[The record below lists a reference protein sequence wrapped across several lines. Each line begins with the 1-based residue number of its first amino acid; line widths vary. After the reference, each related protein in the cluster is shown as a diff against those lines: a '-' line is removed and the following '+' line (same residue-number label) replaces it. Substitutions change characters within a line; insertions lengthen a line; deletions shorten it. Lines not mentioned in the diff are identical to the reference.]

1 MISDKLNRELKP
13 AELQKLAD
21 LLTTPVLNRT
31 GFHEMFGWLQKDV
44 QELGY
49 SSVSEFIEDYEL
61 ADTLRD
67 FDLLDDYLPP
77 SDDPEFEV
85 YTVTFPKP

>member
-1 MISDKLNRELKP
+1 MRDEKP
-13 AELQKLAD
+13 SPAQLQKLAD

-31 GFHEMFGWLQKDV
+31 GFHEMFCWLQKDV

-49 SSVSEFIEDYEL
+49 TSVSEFIEDYEW
-61 ADTLRD
+61 ADALRD
-67 FDLLDDYLPP
+67 FDMLDDYLPP
-77 SDDPEFEV
+77 NDEPEFEV